1 MQLATLGAVQGLET
15 ASPPFHPLS
24 SFPDPSITTGLTP
37 DINAAIEDAAAEAR
51 LVQRGLLR
59 AVKRCKL
66 EAEERERLV
75 VERYLVSLDRKRV
88 LAEVREAMYTNQ
100 MSSIVAEDGGEC
112 RSASAASFC
121 GIGWAWSAYV
131 GDFRPALAAQGARV
145 HVERF
150 GTSGALAK

>member
-1 MQLATLGAVQGLET
+1 VQGLET

-37 DINAAIEDAAAEAR
+37 DISAAIEDAAAEAR

-88 LAEVREAMYTNQ
+88 LAEVREA
-100 MSSIVAEDGGEC
+100 I
-112 RSASAASFC
+112 
-121 GIGWAWSAYV
+121 
-131 GDFRPALAAQGARV
+131 
-145 HVERF
+145 
-150 GTSGALAK
+150 